1 MVKTRYYGYEMW
13 QKIPRNGCRIN
24 SKKCPVKEGLAR
36 TLKKGLKQSFLTDSG
51 KVQSSEMALMNKV
64 RERRKKEKRLGS
76 QA

>member
-24 SKKCPVKEGLAR
+24 SQKCPVKEGLAR